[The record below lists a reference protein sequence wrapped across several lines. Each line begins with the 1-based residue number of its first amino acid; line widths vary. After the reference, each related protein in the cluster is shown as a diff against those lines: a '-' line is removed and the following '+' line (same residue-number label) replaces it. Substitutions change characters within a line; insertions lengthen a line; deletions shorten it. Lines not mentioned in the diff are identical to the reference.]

1 MSGRI
6 PVSNAKDEPADME
19 RINEMIARMRFA
31 IAPMLNEAIEELPH
45 MQALTITA
53 ASLFAGSVMGHMI
66 GVGAARD
73 QDRARAVKVAT
84 VNFRNG
90 IELGKREARDATLE
104 QTPFA
109 GSA

>member
-1 MSGRI
+1 MNDRI
-6 PVSNAKDEPADME
+6 PVANAHNEPSEME
-19 RINEMIARMRFA
+19 RINEMVMRMRVA

-90 IELGKREARDATLE
+90 IELGKREAREAILQ